1 MKFAASILAGL
12 CLFGLTAS
20 ASLADDAKQLTIG
33 AIYLDAQGYYAGVR
47 AGVQDRAAEVGA
59 EVNII
64 ETNARGDVAKESSFI
79 NTLSAAGVN
88 ALILSAVSTD
98 GSAKAV
104 QRAKQAGIP
113 VICYNT
119 CVNQATMDSSV
130 FAYAVGDPVEFGK
143 KIGGAAAAYF
153 KANKLTDPK
162 IGVVNCEQYEVC
174 KLRRQ
179 GFEQALKDAGIT
191 GYKIVANQEGTE
203 LDKAISTGQQ
213 ILSANPEVV
222 ALFGESGGATLGAVK
237 AVQKSGGTGKVV
249 VFGSD
254 MTTDIAN
261 ELKKNDVLKAV
272 VDISGKAMGK
282 LALDLAL
289 QAVKGEK
296 LDNKVVQAPID
307 LYSSTA
313 DSEGWLTAHADGIP

>member
-1 MKFAASILAGL
+1 MRIFASLLAGL
-12 CLFGLTAS
+12 LVTSVIGA
-20 ASLADDAKQLTIG
+20 AANAADSKQITIG
-33 AIYLDAQGYYAGVR
+33 AIYLDTQGYYAGVR
-47 AGVQDRAAEVGA
+47 AGVQDRAAEIGA
-59 EVNII
+59 QVNVI

-79 NTLSAAGVN
+79 NTIAAAGVN
-88 ALILSAVSTD
+88 ALIMSAVSTD
-98 GSAKAV
+98 GSVKAV
-104 QRAKQAGIP
+104 ERAKQAGIP

-119 CVNQATMDSSV
+119 CVNDAAMKQNV

-153 KANKLTDPK
+153 KAKNIAAPK

-174 KLRRQ
+174 KDRRA

-191 GYKIVANQEGTE
+191 DYQIVANQEGTE

-213 ILSANPEVV
+213 ILSANPGID

-237 AVQKSGGTGKVV
+237 AVENTGNTGKVV

-261 ELKKNDVLKAV
+261 ELQKHDVLQAE
-272 VDISGKAMGK
+272 VDISGITMGK
-282 LALDLAL
+282 LALDLAMK
-289 QAVKGEK
+289 AINGEQ
-296 LDNKVVQAPID
+296 LDNQVVQAPID
-307 LYSSTA
+307 LYTSA
-313 DSEGWLTAHADGIP
+313 DDAAGWLKAHADGIP